1 MTPGYILADKYR
13 LITLLGRGGM
23 GAVWCAE
30 RLEWGS
36 LVAVKLMERA
46 SEARP
51 DILARFLQEA
61 RLAANL
67 RSSHVVQVLDDGRDA
82 STGTPFIVMELLVG
96 ETLAQRL
103 ARVQRL
109 TPAETARVVTH
120 VARAL
125 ALAHE
130 LGMVHRDLKP
140 DNIFLVRNDD
150 EETAKVLDFGIAK
163 WNQESWLA
171 DAATTTGTAIGTPA
185 YMSPEQ
191 IKDSKRVDHGT
202 DLWSLAVI
210 ATECLTGRRAFEAD
224 NLLSLALS
232 ICTELPPAP
241 SSLGVVPA
249 GVDAWFERATARQ
262 VSRRFGSAREL
273 AEEFRRA
280 CGLDPVTRDASL
292 AESALPPRASI
303 VHERTELLGAPAL
316 GRQMPV
322 PQSTEGLTRTEGAVA
337 AFRTGPRRLRV
348 LALVA
353 ALLALVALGLTVR
366 SELGPQVPLRQRVDG
381 IIHGAQLA
389 LRPTS
394 GATETDRAVAL
405 EAVPS
410 LPAVDGAAATPL
422 PARVDAPA
430 RSEPARAEVLSG
442 EPPPRAAPAHEP
454 AQPASLHAA
463 AAPVLGVALE
473 SRGPAAAVPAAAVVS
488 APAVVLEASPVE
500 GSIPPSADAPV
511 AAPPA
516 PAASVADGP
525 AASAAS
531 AAAPAVATQAA
542 VDPNLAAPA
551 PDVPAPGEASAADV
565 DETSVRAFDPSAAR
579 VALQAAA
586 DQAQSC
592 RPPAGPHGRGRV
604 QVRFE
609 PSGKVGAA
617 WMMTPLFDNT
627 VTGACVL
634 MLFRRATVPEFDGAP
649 EMVIKSFEVP

>member
-1 MTPGYILADKYR
+1 VTPGYILADKYR

-109 TPAETARVVTH
+109 SPAETARVVTH

-163 WNQESWLA
+163 WNQEAWLV

-210 ATECLTGRRAFEAD
+210 AAECLTGRRAFEAD

-280 CGLDPVTRDASL
+280 CGLDVARDVQFS
-292 AESALPPRASI
+292 ESAPPPRASI
-303 VHERTELLGAPAL
+303 VHERTELLGAPLL
-316 GRQMPV
+316 GPQISIPQISI

-337 AFRTGPRRLRV
+337 AFRTGPRRLRL

-353 ALLALVALGLTVR
+353 AALALGALGLVIR
-366 SELGPQVPLRQRVDG
+366 SELELRGLSLQRVDD
-381 IIHGAQLA
+381 IVHSVQQA
-389 LRPTS
+389 LRPAP
-394 GATETDRAVAL
+394 GVAQAERPVTL
-405 EAVPS
+405 D
-410 LPAVDGAAATPL
+410 LPAVASAAAAAPSAVVEGAAPGEPAPGEPAPRAAVGDEPAAAVGTLPGASATVTASGAAAASIPAAAGL
-422 PARVDAPA
+422 PKAGVVEAASAGVPAAGAPTAAADAPTA
-430 RSEPARAEVLSG
+430 GAGAPTAAT
-442 EPPPRAAPAHEP
+442 AAPT
-454 AQPASLHAA
+454 A
-463 AAPVLGVALE
+463 AAPVLLE
-473 SRGPAAAVPAAAVVS
+473 Q
-488 APAVVLEASPVE
+488 PVE
-500 GSIPPSADAPV
+500 AAEAVEADV
-511 AAPPA
+511 
-516 PAASVADGP
+516 
-525 AASAAS
+525 
-531 AAAPAVATQAA
+531 AAPAVAPPAA
-542 VDPNLAAPA
+542 S
-551 PDVPAPGEASAADV
+551 EANAADG
-565 DETSVRAFDPSAAR
+565 DEPSGNAFDPNAAR
-579 VALQAAA
+579 LALQAAA

-592 RPPAGPHGRGRV
+592 RPPAGPRGRGRV

-609 PSGKVGAA
+609 PSGKVSAV

-634 MLFRRATVPEFDGAP
+634 MLFRRATVPEFDGGP